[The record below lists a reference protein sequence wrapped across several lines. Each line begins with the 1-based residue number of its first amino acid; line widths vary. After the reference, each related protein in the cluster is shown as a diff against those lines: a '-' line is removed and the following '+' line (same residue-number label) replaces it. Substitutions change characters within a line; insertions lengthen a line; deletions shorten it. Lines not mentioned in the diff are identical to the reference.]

1 MDFSGMVEE
10 AARYYGERSMPSIPS
25 EFSIGGVFLPP
36 LMIVAILGVVAASV
50 TAALLNRFRLARFF
64 YYPPLVYVALAV
76 LYTGLISNLVLPV

>member
-1 MDFSGMVEE
+1 
-10 AARYYGERSMPSIPS
+10 
-25 EFSIGGVFLPP
+25 
-36 LMIVAILGVVAASV
+36 MIVAILGVVAASV